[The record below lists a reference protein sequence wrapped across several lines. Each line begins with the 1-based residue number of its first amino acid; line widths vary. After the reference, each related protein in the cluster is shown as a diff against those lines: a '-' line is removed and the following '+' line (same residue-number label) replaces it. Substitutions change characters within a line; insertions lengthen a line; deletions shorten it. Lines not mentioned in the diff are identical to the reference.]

1 MLMRNILTVSLLFVS
16 ILLIGQDVHFTQFT
30 YAPQS
35 YNPSLIGGY
44 SGTYRASG
52 IIRDQSY
59 GENTRGYQTLE
70 INVDAPIIRGFRNQ
84 DWIGVGVS
92 FDQDKRGSYNL
103 QESITRL
110 GAAYH
115 IGLDKKSTRYF
126 SVGVQF
132 VNSSLSLEN
141 MPNLPTAGAIVTL
154 KQDPDLQ
161 RLLMSTGG
169 GTGGMGN
176 DGPSAN
182 FKDWIAGFSYTAK
195 SKKGNF
201 KIGLSASQFLK
212 NKVSFRSDFDDP
224 FKVVGFF
231 QMFRLVNK
239 QLAVEPALVFQTIG
253 RGGGFEISAHNMF
266 SYKLKKDSDL
276 RLKAGIGART
286 GSFAPQF
293 LVGASYKGFSGG
305 IAYDI
310 PVNGVQGATQTQQAF
325 EMALGYIGII
335 AKKPKTEPII
345 LCPRL

>member
-1 MLMRNILTVSLLFVS
+1 MKNFFTLCLLSLS
-16 ILLIGQDVHFTQFT
+16 ALLIGQDVHFTQFT

-44 SGTYRASG
+44 AGTYRAGG
-52 IIRDQSY
+52 ILRDQYSTD
-59 GENTRGYQTLE
+59 GVKGYKTVE
-70 INVDAPIIRGFRNQ
+70 INVDAPIIRGIRNQ
-84 DWIGVGVS
+84 DWIGVGIS
-92 FDQDKRGSYNL
+92 FDQDTRGSFL
-103 QESITRL
+103 LKESITRL

-126 SVGVQF
+126 SIGVQF
-132 VNSSLSLEN
+132 VNSSLSLQN
-141 MPNLPTAGAIVTL
+141 NDLLTAGAITTE
-154 KQDPDLQ
+154 KKDPDLE
-161 RLLMSTGG
+161 RLLKGG
-169 GTGGMGN
+169 GAGSSGGAE
-176 DGPSAN
+176 GPTAS
-182 FKDWIAGFSYTAK
+182 FKDWVAGFSYTAK

-212 NKVSFRSDFDDP
+212 NKIAFDAIYDDP
-224 FKVVGFF
+224 FKIVGFF
-231 QMFRLVNK
+231 QMFRLINK
-239 QLAVEPALVFQTIG
+239 QLAIEPAAVFQSIG

-286 GSFAPQF
+286 GSFSPQF

-310 PVNGVQGATQTQQAF
+310 PVNGVQGAGGTQQAF
-325 EMALGYIGII
+325 ELAVGYIGII
-335 AKKPKTEPII
+335 AKTPKTEPII